1 MSTTLVVTTK
11 NYFDNYEVLI
21 IISMRIGKFK
31 PQRNKGTEE
40 QYCYNNFQ
48 KDCPAE
54 KLLKK

>member
-1 MSTTLVVTTK
+1 MSNTLVVTTK

-54 KLLKK
+54 K